1 VIVKGWYK
9 WTLTLRVRMA
19 ERMMIERERVK
30 DSARM
35 HTRWLE

>member
-1 VIVKGWYK
+1 MAKGWYRR
-9 WTLTLRVRMA
+9 TLTLRVKMA
-19 ERMMIERERVK
+19 ERIIRESERVK